1 MDHQDLRR
9 RMAPEL
15 PAGLLEHIDRVVV
28 LGGELAA
35 RHGLDAERVQLA
47 AQGHDVLR
55 ALDDAELLARA
66 EARGMAIEPTER
78 AAPLLL
84 HGPLGALEL
93 SERFGVDDE
102 PILHAVRWHT
112 TGHPDFDPEA
122 WAFFVADKAEPEKL
136 RRWPELERVLNLAA
150 DSLEAAA
157 LAYLELSAGRAEREG
172 WQPHPVALRARETLI
187 ERRRG
192 ARHRPT

>member
-15 PAGLLEHIDRVVV
+15 PGGLLGHIDRVVA

-35 RHGLDAERVQLA
+35 RHGLDTERVQLA

-66 EARGMAIEPTER
+66 EARGMAIDPTER
-78 AAPLLL
+78 AEPVLL

-93 SERFGVDDE
+93 SERFGVVDE
-102 PILHAVRWHT
+102 PVLHAVRWHT

-136 RRWPELERVLNLAA
+136 RRWPELERVLDLAA

-172 WQPHPVALRARETLI
+172 WRLHPVAVRTRHALVERGVRAGL
-187 ERRRG
+187 
-192 ARHRPT
+192 RPT

>member
-15 PAGLLEHIDRVVV
+15 PEGLLEHIDRVVA

-35 RHGLDAERVQLA
+35 QHGLDAERVQLA

-55 ALDDAELLARA
+55 ALDDAKLLARA
-66 EARGMAIEPTER
+66 EARGMAIDPTER
-78 AAPLLL
+78 AAPVLL
-84 HGPLGALEL
+84 HGPLGAFEL
-93 SERFGVDDE
+93 SERFGVNDE
-102 PILHAVRWHT
+102 TVLHTVRWHT

-122 WAFFVADKAEPEKL
+122 WAFFVADKVEPEK
-136 RRWPELERVLNLAA
+136 RRSWPELEQVLDLAA
-150 DSLEAAA
+150 DSLEVAA
-157 LAYLELSAGRAEREG
+157 LAYLELSAGRAEQEG
-172 WQPHPVALRARETLI
+172 WQPHPMALRARATLI

-192 ARHRPT
+192 AQHRST